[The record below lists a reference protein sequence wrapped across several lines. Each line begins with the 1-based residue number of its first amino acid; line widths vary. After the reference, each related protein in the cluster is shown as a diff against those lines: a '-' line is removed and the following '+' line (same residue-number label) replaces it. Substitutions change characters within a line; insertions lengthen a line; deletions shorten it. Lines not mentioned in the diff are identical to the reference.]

1 MRLTI
6 RKLVVLAIGIVVA
19 ILQLV
24 EAGKVKL
31 TAPLSTYVRDYPN
44 REVATKVTI
53 HQLLTHTGG
62 TGDIF
67 APRSTPTANSCARS
81 PTT

>member
-1 MRLTI
+1 
-6 RKLVVLAIGIVVA
+6 VA

-31 TAPLSTYVRDYPN
+31 TAPLGTYLPDYPN

-62 TGDIF
+62 TGNISFPDF
-67 APRSTPTANSCARS
+67 SHTARSCART